1 MARATPF
8 LSLLAPSSS
17 SLLNIPKSSIFIFL
31 SFFDKAKMGSAV
43 SMSTGPRTSRPSL
56 RMTTKLSSTPAVS
69 GDAGERQKESDDSS
83 QNAAPT
89 SLVRRILRGAQNMW
103 VKAGQAVGGWFA
115 KLLERRGERDMAP
128 AGGNTM
134 QRQSSIHDDVENPP
148 DQRAATAADPNNIQN
163 PQQSHNHDPLKGC
176 STISK
181 ILCAANLVLIIAI
194 IFLQIDKPT
203 HPYRWIAIAELS
215 IQSTALVVMMI
226 GFYVGEKNL
235 SATMWLHRTGHMLF
249 LEGIA
254 IAAVYRF
261 HWSPGFI
268 PLVLL
273 PVPAALI
280 PIYLCV

>member
-1 MARATPF
+1 
-8 LSLLAPSSS
+8 
-17 SLLNIPKSSIFIFL
+17 
-31 SFFDKAKMGSAV
+31 MGSAV
-43 SMSTGPRTSRPSL
+43 SMSAGPRTSRPSPE
-56 RMTTKLSSTPAVS
+56 TATELSRIPAVS
-69 GDAGERQKESDDSS
+69 GDVGERQRESDDSS

-115 KLLERRGERDMAP
+115 KLLARREEGEMAP
-128 AGGNTM
+128 AGGNTV

-148 DQRAATAADPNNIQN
+148 DQRADAAADPNNTQN
-163 PQQSHNHDPLKGC
+163 LQQTHNGDPLRGH

-181 ILCAANLVLIIAI
+181 ILCGANLVLIVAI
-194 IFLQIDKPT
+194 IFLQIAKPT

-215 IQSTALVVMMI
+215 IQSAALVVMMI
-226 GFYVGEKNL
+226 GFHVGEQKL
-235 SATMWLHRTGHMLF
+235 SAAMWLHRTGHMLF

-273 PVPAALI
+273 PVPTDLYPSVVVKLI
-280 PIYLCV
+280 KQGAIYYASQVRYLVGK